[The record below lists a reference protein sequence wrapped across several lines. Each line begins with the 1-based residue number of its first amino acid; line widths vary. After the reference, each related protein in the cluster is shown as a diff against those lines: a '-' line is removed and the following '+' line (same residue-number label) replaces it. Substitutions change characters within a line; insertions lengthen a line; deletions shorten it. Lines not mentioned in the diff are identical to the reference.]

1 MSELERGCR
10 SMELPLASLAGLGVV
25 LSFVVLDALVDV
37 VEKVF
42 REVEYLTL
50 ALWRVSEHY
59 RKRMERSLISF
70 VDVEEGV
77 FVVVLPLLGSL
88 LVFV

>member
-1 MSELERGCR
+1 MLESERDCR
-10 SMELPLASLAGLGVV
+10 SMELLLASPTGLGVV

-37 VEKVF
+37 VEREF

-50 ALWRVSEHY
+50 ALWRVFEHY

-70 VDVEEGV
+70 GDVEEGV
-77 FVVVLPLLGSL
+77 FEVVRP
-88 LVFV
+88 

>member
-1 MSELERGCR
+1 
-10 SMELPLASLAGLGVV
+10 MELLLASPTGLGVV
-25 LSFVVLDALVDV
+25 LSFVVSDALVDV
-37 VEKVF
+37 VERES

-50 ALWRVSEHY
+50 ALWRFFEHY

-77 FVVVLPLLGSL
+77 FEVVLPLLE
-88 LVFV
+88 

>member
-1 MSELERGCR
+1 MLGLEMGYR
-10 SMELPLASLAGLGVV
+10 SMEVPLAFPMGLGVV

-37 VEKVF
+37 VEMES

-50 ALWRVSEHY
+50 ALWRVFEHY
-59 RKRMERSLISF
+59 QKRMERSLISF

-77 FVVVLPLLGSL
+77 FVVVLPLLG
-88 LVFV
+88 